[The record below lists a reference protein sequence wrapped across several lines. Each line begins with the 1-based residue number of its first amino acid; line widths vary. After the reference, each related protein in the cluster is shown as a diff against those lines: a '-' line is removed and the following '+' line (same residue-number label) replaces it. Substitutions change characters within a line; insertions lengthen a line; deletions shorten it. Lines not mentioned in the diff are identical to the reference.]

1 MSVCLE
7 NLNLDFFNESE
18 ERCTALIGA
27 ALSEGELIVGYH
39 GLPYVNKH
47 FGDAQIVLRTAHNG
61 EKAEGDTR
69 YVSVVGLDTHSSGRA
84 VWEAQV
90 SGVNADKKDKDLLE
104 KRIVVN
110 RLDGQGMAVVDIVN
124 ADVLPS
130 YMEGDVIKMQM
141 IAFPK
146 IVEYYK
152 DEDDYADHQ
161 SKDEDGDVWLI
172 GEGVVFPSGFLRNRN
187 PNSSDFESDEKMDAL
202 SAVKGTVKKMICG
215 THQYQEEEVNAY
227 VISII
232 DTEYGELEIVHT
244 VEQVSEELRENMKPG
259 ATVFMIGVLSGDV
272 AIYEYEKGVVY
283 DEENNLAAMRYMF
296 SGNDPDRIRSI
307 LSEDILYRAGNGR
320 EFRGIDAVIAKLK
333 TVQEENNGAY
343 FAHRAVISE
352 IKDGE
357 EALEYPV
364 DTKCLVLTNGGK
376 TNYESIVFFD
386 YDQDFKIKRI
396 LVSTNPG

>member
-1 MSVCLE
+1 M
-7 NLNLDFFNESE
+7 
-18 ERCTALIGA
+18 
-27 ALSEGELIVGYH
+27 
-39 GLPYVNKH
+39 
-47 FGDAQIVLRTAHNG
+47 
-61 EKAEGDTR
+61 
-69 YVSVVGLDTHSSGRA
+69 
-84 VWEAQV
+84 
-90 SGVNADKKDKDLLE
+90 
-104 KRIVVN
+104 
-110 RLDGQGMAVVDIVN
+110 
-124 ADVLPS
+124 
-130 YMEGDVIKMQM
+130 
-141 IAFPK
+141 
-146 IVEYYK
+146 
-152 DEDDYADHQ
+152 
-161 SKDEDGDVWLI
+161 
-172 GEGVVFPSGFLRNRN
+172 
-187 PNSSDFESDEKMDAL
+187 
-202 SAVKGTVKKMICG
+202 KKMICG

-396 LVSTNPG
+396 LVSTNPGYRFTIQTPIDESVE